1 MELKIGESVDISPEE
16 ERITHRPP
24 SLDQIVKIHGV
35 PPASR
40 QVHIFVSQQALTQV
54 ETHGQTDIGCE
65 LGGLLLGKAYNQKDG
80 KGEKIYVEVKA
91 AIPALSDKKGP
102 VHFTF
107 TADAWANA
115 HLLRETHYPDLKI
128 IGWFHTHPN
137 LGVFYSSDDMVV
149 HSTAFSL
156 PWHVGLV
163 VDPVRDEAAFFG
175 WEKDDVTQVVDIMP
189 VSGFYELAD
198 VDNDGPI
205 GPSVTWEYVSGLSL
219 NGMRRGAMRN
229 AMLAPLESGA
239 SSNLSL
245 SFNDL
250 LFAGVTATLIL
261 LLFFAQINR
270 QNVNRLTAMEAVNF
284 QLMRAEQAEL
294 AVNKREVS
302 CLVDAAF
309 IASPAPDHNILL
321 GETVDIYG
329 YANQLYHPRFGLQ
342 VRPVF
347 LSGQSDYG
355 YWVPPEW
362 ETIARFAPD
371 AGITRIGRWRT
382 LGERPGLYELRIVPL
397 TSSPVTGEEIPLDN
411 FACQIPISLSQ

>member
-1 MELKIGESVDISPEE
+1 MELKIGESVDISPERE
-16 ERITHRPP
+16 TLAHGPP

-35 PPASR
+35 PPAPR
-40 QVHIFVSQQALTQV
+40 QVHIFMDQLALDQV
-54 ETHGQTDIGCE
+54 ESHAQTDIGCE
-65 LGGLLLGKAYNQKDG
+65 LGGLLLGKAYNQKDQQ
-80 KGEKIYVEVKA
+80 GERTYVEVKA

-115 HLLRETHYPDLKI
+115 HTLRETHYPDLKI

-189 VSGFYELAD
+189 IHGFYELATAEKPT
-198 VDNDGPI
+198 GP
-205 GPSVTWEYVSGLSL
+205 GVTWEYVSGLSL
-219 NGMRRGAMRN
+219 NEMRRGAMRD
-229 AMLAPLESGA
+229 AMLAPLESG
-239 SSNLSL
+239 SSDKVSL

-250 LFAGVTATLIL
+250 LFAAVTATLVL
-261 LLFFAQINR
+261 LLLFAQINR
-270 QNVNRLTAMEAVNF
+270 HGVNRLAAVEAVNF

-294 AVNKREVS
+294 AVNNRDVS

-309 IASPAPDHNILL
+309 FAAPAPGQNILL
-321 GETVDIYG
+321 GETVTVYG

-347 LSGQSDYG
+347 ISGQADYG
-355 YWVPPEW
+355 YWVPAEW
-362 ETIARFAPD
+362 ETIARFTPD
-371 AGITRIGRWRT
+371 ERIKQIGRWRT

-397 TSSPVTGEEIPLDN
+397 SSNPTTGEEIPLDH
-411 FACQIPISLSQ
+411 FACQIPLSLSQ